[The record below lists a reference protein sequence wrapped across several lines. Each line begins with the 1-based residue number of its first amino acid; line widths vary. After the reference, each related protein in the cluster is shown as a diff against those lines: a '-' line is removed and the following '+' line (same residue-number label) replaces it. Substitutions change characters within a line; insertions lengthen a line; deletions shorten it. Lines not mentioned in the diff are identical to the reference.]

1 MSFSTGSEKRA
12 AVQGMFAAI
21 SHRYDLLNRML
32 SLGMDR
38 RWRKRAVS
46 MFSEDVA
53 SVLDV
58 AAGTGD
64 LSAAW
69 LAHRRDARVLAT
81 DFVPEMCR
89 LGAGKLAGESRLSG
103 YAAADALALPFADG
117 SFDGAMAAFGV
128 RNFADLGAGL
138 TEMARVI
145 RPGGEILI
153 LEFFPSRNALQ
164 DKLFRFYFHQILPRL
179 GGWISGDREAYAYLP
194 RSVGEFVSREAF
206 EELCATIGL
215 NTEQRI
221 EFSGG
226 IATAVL
232 VKKTSFSTKH

>member
-1 MSFSTGSEKRA
+1 MSPKAEPEKRA

-21 SHRYDLLNRML
+21 SHRYDLLNRVL
-32 SLGMDR
+32 SVGMDR
-38 RWRKRAVS
+38 HWRKRAVS
-46 MFSEDVA
+46 MFSADVT

-69 LAHRRDARVLAT
+69 LAHRREARVLAT

-89 LGAGKLAGESRLSG
+89 LGAAKLETETRLTG
-103 YAAADALALPFADG
+103 YAAADALALPFADN
-117 SFDGAMAAFGV
+117 SFHGVMAAFGV

-138 TEMARVI
+138 SEMARVI
-145 RPGGEILI
+145 RPGGEMLI
-153 LEFFPSRNALQ
+153 LEFFPSRNSLQ
-164 DKLFRFYFHQILPRL
+164 DKLFRFYFHRVLPRL

-194 RSVGEFVSREAF
+194 HSVCEFLSREDF
-206 EELCATIGL
+206 GKLCSTIGL
-215 NTEQRI
+215 HTESRI

-226 IATAVL
+226 AATAIL
-232 VKKTSFSTKH
+232 VKKV